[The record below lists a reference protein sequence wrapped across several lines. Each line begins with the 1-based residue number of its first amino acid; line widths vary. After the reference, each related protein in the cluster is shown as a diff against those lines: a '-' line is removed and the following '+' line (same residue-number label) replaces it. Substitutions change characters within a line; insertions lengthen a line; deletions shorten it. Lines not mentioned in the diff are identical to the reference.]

1 MKYIATLICLLLASF
16 SAPTFAHEMTNDC
29 AAKAEKIANV
39 AEREASIK
47 ACLAEVSS
55 AKNVA
60 KAEQHDKEEHCNTNA
75 KNMKLEGKKK
85 TEYLNHCYKE
95 NDFDPKNTPHPKDA
109 K

>member
-1 MKYIATLICLLLASF
+1 MKYIAALICLLLASF
-16 SAPTFAHEMTNDC
+16 SASTFANEMTNDC

-47 ACLAEVSS
+47 ACLKEVSS

-75 KNMKLEGKKK
+75 KNMKLEGKDKAD
-85 TEYLNHCYKE
+85 YLAHCYKE
-95 NDFDPKNTPHPKDA
+95 NDLNPKNTAHPAAA